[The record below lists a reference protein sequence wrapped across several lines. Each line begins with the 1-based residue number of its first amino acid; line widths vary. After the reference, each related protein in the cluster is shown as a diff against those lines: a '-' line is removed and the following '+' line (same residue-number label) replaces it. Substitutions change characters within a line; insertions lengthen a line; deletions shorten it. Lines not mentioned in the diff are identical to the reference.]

1 MYGWRVVWVYYLRPP
16 TRASYIILSC
26 LSWGCLIDL
35 GSRLMAYE
43 RLVSMSRA
51 VAAIHVN
58 VMHEILDFFFFL
70 VLA

>member
-1 MYGWRVVWVYYLRPP
+1 MM
-16 TRASYIILSC
+16 LSC

-51 VAAIHVN
+51 VAAFTVN
-58 VMHEILDFFFFL
+58 VVQEIFFL
-70 VLA
+70 MGFGFG